1 MNCQNHPESPATAYC
16 RTCGMPVC
24 EECRRDAFGTVYC
37 AEHAPAPVSAQ
48 APPMPGYAP
57 PGYASPGSA
66 PAGYAPAP
74 GYTPGSPPPPPGFA
88 PPAPGYAPPPFRA
101 QSTVSPALAFF
112 LGMIPGVGAIYNG
125 QYAKGL
131 VHAIVWGLLM
141 SIANSRAANGLEPI
155 FVMLVIA
162 WWAYMAFEAHRTAQ
176 KLQAGEAVDE
186 YSSLVPMRGRS
197 DQAPVAGVALV
208 VLGTLLL
215 LHTLELLDF
224 DRVARYWPVLVI
236 ALGVYLLW
244 GRFAGPMGGER
255 ASHER

>member
-1 MNCQNHPESPATAYC
+1 MTAEKTTMNCQNHPESPASAYC

-37 AEHAPAPVSAQ
+37 AEHAPAPVSAGYTSQ
-48 APPMPGYAP
+48 PGYVP
-57 PGYASPGSA
+57 PGYVPPPG
-66 PAGYAPAP
+66 
-74 GYTPGSPPPPPGFA
+74 PPPPGFV
-88 PPAPGYAPPPFRA
+88 PPAPGFAPPPLPV

-141 SIANSRAANGLEPI
+141 SIAQSRAAEGLEAI

-162 WWAYMAFEAHRTAQ
+162 WWAYMAFEAYRTAQ
-176 KLQAGEAVDE
+176 KLQAGEPVDE
-186 YSSLVPMRGRS
+186 YSSLVPMRGHG

-208 VLGTLLL
+208 VLGILLL

-224 DRVARYWPVLVI
+224 ERVARYWPVLLI
-236 ALGVYLLW
+236 AVGIYLLW
-244 GRFAGPMGGER
+244 GRMVGAGKG
-255 ASHER
+255 AA

>member
-48 APPMPGYAP
+48 TP
-57 PGYASPGSA
+57 
-66 PAGYAPAP
+66 PAP
-74 GYTPGSPPPPPGFA
+74 GYVPPVYAAAPGYTPPPGFA
-88 PPAPGYAPPPFRA
+88 PPPSPGSVPPPFRA

-176 KLQAGEAVDE
+176 RLQAGEAVDE
-186 YSSLVPMRGRS
+186 YSSLVPMRGRG

-244 GRFAGPMGGER
+244 GVFAGNGKA
-255 ASHER
+255 ASEARHER